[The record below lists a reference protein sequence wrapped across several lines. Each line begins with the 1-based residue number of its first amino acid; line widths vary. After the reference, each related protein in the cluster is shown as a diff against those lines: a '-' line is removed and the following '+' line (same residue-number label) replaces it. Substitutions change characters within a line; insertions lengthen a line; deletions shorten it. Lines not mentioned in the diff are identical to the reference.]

1 MVKSKKT
8 EASNSNRENP
18 DVLERKR
25 LKKLAITN
33 NIDIIRKSQRKN
45 RYLPS
50 FPGLLAPVNG
60 GGKIGELKDLS
71 SKSPV
76 LYLDFPQGR
85 MKLLGIIVYPR
96 NRYLTL
102 QFSRSGKNVM
112 CEDYFD
118 HMVSF
123 LFLLDIAIDFCFGDK
138 ELNVILKVGQ
148 EHVVD
153 KSGGTNYVKEESPET
168 ELDDDDDDNKY
179 LKGLK
184 EVMPIRQPARTA
196 GKTLSI

>member
-1 MVKSKKT
+1 
-8 EASNSNRENP
+8 
-18 DVLERKR
+18 
-25 LKKLAITN
+25 
-33 NIDIIRKSQRKN
+33 
-45 RYLPS
+45 
-50 FPGLLAPVNG
+50 
-60 GGKIGELKDLS
+60 
-71 SKSPV
+71 
-76 LYLDFPQGR
+76 

-138 ELNVILKVGQ
+138 ELNVILNVGQ

-168 ELDDDDDDNKY
+168 ELDDDDDDDDEY

>member
-8 EASNSNRENP
+8 EASNSNRENR

-33 NIDIIRKSQRKN
+33 NIVSDTQVRAPYSLNPSNFFVKHHGKDIIRKSQRKN

-76 LYLDFPQGR
+76 LYLDFPQ
-85 MKLLGIIVYPR
+85 V
-96 NRYLTL
+96 LT
-102 QFSRSGKNVM
+102 
-112 CEDYFD
+112 
-118 HMVSF
+118 
-123 LFLLDIAIDFCFGDK
+123 
-138 ELNVILKVGQ
+138 
-148 EHVVD
+148 
-153 KSGGTNYVKEESPET
+153 
-168 ELDDDDDDNKY
+168 
-179 LKGLK
+179 
-184 EVMPIRQPARTA
+184 
-196 GKTLSI
+196 